1 MAMKSVRKKL
11 YIEMKCLISFLTL
24 LVLQCS
30 TLNSS
35 KTEFFSIQMPY
46 LKPIHEESLYCVTK
60 RLNSLKEI
68 DIIQFEP
75 NANEKTAHHMLIYG
89 CATPGSNKPL
99 FNCGSMNKIENQYGW
114 PTYPCES
121 GSQIIYSW
129 AKNATHLILPKGVS
143 FKVGGGN
150 EIQWLVLQVHYS
162 SVQYI
167 PKAGDSSGVKI
178 VYTEESQ
185 PKTAAVLF
193 TSTRS
198 GRIPSGSETWM
209 DVACIFKDDDVIIHP
224 FAFRVHTHAL
234 GRVVSGY
241 KVENQGK
248 TWTLLGKGDPQ
259 LPQMFYPT
267 NNITMRKGDTL
278 ATRCTMVNDRDT
290 AVWIGATK
298 ENEMCNFYLMY
309 WVENRKLLSTK
320 DCKSFGPPIYSWE
333 GVFFGA
339 NLKNI
344 PTDSNIL

>member
-1 MAMKSVRKKL
+1 
-11 YIEMKCLISFLTL
+11 
-24 LVLQCS
+24 
-30 TLNSS
+30 
-35 KTEFFSIQMPY
+35 MPY

-75 NANEKTAHHMLIYG
+75 NANEKKTAHHMLIYG

-99 FNCGSMNKIENQYGW
+99 FNCDNLFMGKKCNSSHSAKRSIF
-114 PTYPCES
+114 
-121 GSQIIYSW
+121 QI
-129 AKNATHLILPKGVS
+129 
-143 FKVGGGN
+143 
-150 EIQWLVLQVHYS
+150 
-162 SVQYI
+162 QYI

-248 TWTLLGKGDPQ
+248 TWTLLGKEI
-259 LPQMFYPT
+259 LSFHKCFIST

-333 GVFFGA
+333 GVFF
-339 NLKNI
+339 LEQI
-344 PTDSNIL
+344 